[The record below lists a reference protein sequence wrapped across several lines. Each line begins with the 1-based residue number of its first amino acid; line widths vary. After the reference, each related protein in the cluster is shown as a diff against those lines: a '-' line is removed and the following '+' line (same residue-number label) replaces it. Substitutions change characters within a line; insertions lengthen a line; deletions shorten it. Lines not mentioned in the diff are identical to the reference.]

1 MQVILSNLTKK
12 FQSKTIFENFSYTF
26 KCQGIY
32 AIIGDS
38 GVGKTTLLRMIAGLD
53 TKYSGEILGG
63 GSKNT
68 SFAFQEYRLFPTISA
83 LENAVIANGE
93 LADATLKQRAIDLL
107 SKLGFS
113 ENDLTLL
120 PSELSGG
127 MKQRISL
134 VRAFLRDTP
143 ILLLDEPTKELDETI
158 RKSLY
163 DIIKKESENRLVIMV
178 SHQNEDFEELSA
190 QKVYI

>member
-1 MQVILSNLTKK
+1 MQVILNNITKG
-12 FQSKTIFENFSYTF
+12 FQSKAIFKNFSYTF
-26 KCQGIY
+26 ESPGIY

-53 TKYSGEILGG
+53 NKYSGEILGSG
-63 GSKNT
+63 IKNT
-68 SFAFQEYRLFPTISA
+68 SFAFQEYRLFPTITA
-83 LENAVIANGE
+83 LENTVIANGE
-93 LADATLKQRAIDLL
+93 LSDVALKQRAIDLL
-107 SKLGFS
+107 TKLGFS
-113 ENDLTLL
+113 KNDLALL

-127 MKQRISL
+127 MKQRVSL

-163 DIIKKESENRLVIMV
+163 DIIKEESKKRLVIMV
-178 SHQNEDFEELSA
+178 SHQNDDFEELSA